1 MPKPAED
8 DEETKV
14 ADLMAKMVIAVRPK
28 DSVRLASKRVLDEG
42 IGAVPV
48 LDEDGRPVG
57 LLSQTDLLN
66 AALLGENLSAA
77 ELMTGR
83 MIAVH
88 EAATMSLAMETMARE
103 RVHRLIV
110 VDEDGHAIGIL
121 SVMDVLRWTT
131 GLVSSEKR

>member
-1 MPKPAED
+1 MPNPTED
-8 DEETKV
+8 DKETKV
-14 ADLMAKMVIAVRPK
+14 AVLMAKMLIAVRPE
-28 DSVRLASKRVLDEG
+28 DTVRLASKRVLEEG

-48 LDEDGRPVG
+48 LDEEGRPVG

-66 AALLGENLSAA
+66 AAMLGEDLTAA

-88 EAATMSLAMETMARE
+88 EEATMSHAMLTMAQE

-121 SVMDVLRWTT
+121 TVMDVLRWTT
-131 GLVSSEKR
+131 GQTG